1 MSFNLKNI
9 FSIVISSVL
18 FFGCKTK
25 PEEAEITILYTTD
38 LHGAVLP
45 YDFNK
50 DKEAT
55 ISLANVK
62 HYVDEQR
69 GKNKDGILLLDGG
82 DFLQGQPSL
91 YYSNFEDTISK
102 HLQARVMEYV
112 GYEGATVGNHDI
124 EPGEEV
130 YTRVQKDFNFP

>member
-62 HYVDEQR
+62 TYVDEQR
-69 GKNKDGILLLDGG
+69 ANNKDGIFLLDVCC
-82 DFLQGQPSL
+82 FSHGQS
-91 YYSNFEDTISK
+91 
-102 HLQARVMEYV
+102 
-112 GYEGATVGNHDI
+112 
-124 EPGEEV
+124 
-130 YTRVQKDFNFP
+130 